1 MLVGAGD
8 TEVGGALF
16 GVGGGVSEGVGV
28 SLNDGKVG
36 VVLFEADLL
45 ALDFPSVRS
54 CRLTLLW

>member
-1 MLVGAGD
+1 MGAGD

-28 SLNDGKVG
+28 SLDDGKVG

-45 ALDFPSVRS
+45 ALDFPSV
-54 CRLTLLW
+54 